1 MQTRQILLANTTGI
15 EPALAELAAI
25 RPGLVMV
32 FGAPRFFDC
41 ADNLMSALRTA
52 FPGAQFIGCSTAGE
66 ISPRGTHENACIV
79 TAVRFDHASVTSA
92 STSLA
97 DMADSA
103 AAGRRLAEKLKSDT
117 LRAVM
122 VFGQGVGINGSAL
135 IAGMTEILGNTLPIT
150 GGLAGDNG
158 AFART
163 WTLGADGISDRAIVA
178 IGLHGDRLAFSHG
191 SFGGWEPFGPARKV
205 TRCDGNILYELD
217 GEPALT
223 IYKRYLG
230 DYAKDLPASGLL
242 FPFAMV
248 GEDRNAIGLIRT
260 ILGVD
265 EENGSLIL
273 AGDILPDGYLKLMHA
288 STDSLVDGAEAAA
301 AAVVA
306 MGGAPVGS
314 GLAIL
319 VSCVGRKLVMG
330 DRVDDEVDAVA
341 AALGRNTL
349 LTGFYS
355 YGEISPFVP
364 EASCKLHNQ
373 TMTITCLAER

>member
-1 MQTRQILLANTTGI
+1 MQTRQTVLANPTDI
-15 EPALAELAAI
+15 EPAMVELAAI
-25 RPGLVMV
+25 QPGLVMI
-32 FGAPRFFDC
+32 FGAPRFFDS
-41 ADNLMSALRTA
+41 ADKLLPALNRS
-52 FPGAQFIGCSTAGE
+52 FPDAQFIGCSTAGE
-66 ISPRGTHENACIV
+66 ISPRGTHEDACIV
-79 TAVRFDHASVTSA
+79 TAVRFDHAQLTSA
-92 STSLA
+92 STPLA

-103 AAGRRLAEKLKSDT
+103 AAGRRLAEQLKSDT

-135 IAGMTEILGNTLPIT
+135 IAGMTEVLGDTLPIT

-163 WTLGADGISDRAIVA
+163 WTLGTGGVSDRAVVA
-178 IGLHGDRLAFSHG
+178 IGLHGDRLTFSHG

-205 TRCDGNILYELD
+205 TRCEGNILYELD

-248 GEDRNAIGLIRT
+248 GEDRNAVGLIRT

-265 EENGSLIL
+265 EENGSLVL
-273 AGDILPDGYLKLMHA
+273 AGDIVPGGYLKLMHA

-306 MGGAPVGS
+306 MRGTPAGS
-314 GLAIL
+314 GLAVL

-341 AALGRNTL
+341 AALGRDTL

>member
-15 EPALAELAAI
+15 GPALDELAAI

-32 FGAPRFFDC
+32 FGAPRFFEC
-41 ADNLMSALRTA
+41 ADDLMSPLRNA
-52 FPGAQFIGCSTAGE
+52 FPDAQFIGCSTAGE

-79 TAVRFDHASVTSA
+79 TAVRFDHARITSA
-92 STSLA
+92 TTVLA
-97 DMADSA
+97 DMADSH
-103 AAGRRLAEKLKSDT
+103 AAGGRLAESLRSDD

-135 IAGMTEILGNTLPIT
+135 IAGMTEVLGNTLPIT

-178 IGLHGDRLAFSHG
+178 VGLHGEQLAFSHG

-205 TRCDGNILYELD
+205 TRCEGNILFELD

-260 ILGVD
+260 ILGVN

-273 AGDILPDGYLKLMHA
+273 AGDVQPDGYLKLMHA

-306 MGGAPVGS
+306 MRGTSTGN

-341 AALGRNTL
+341 AALGRDTL

-373 TMTITCLAER
+373 TMTVTCLAER